1 MDRGDQNEITA
12 HLEQA
17 HRPFLFL
24 YHHTKWNDKQKWERI
39 HLATE
44 DTVKLP
50 GHPVKRGRGTD
61 GLKRTLCQFQD
72 RKQRQ
77 NGFVE
82 DQGNERRDTMYFE
95 MKVKF
100 LTFDSTSNGF
110 VVLLMDLSNKTGLP
124 IWIGPFEA
132 NAIAM
137 KLKKM
142 GSHRPSTHDLINNI
156 LKTLESRVVKIVVND
171 LKENTYYALI
181 YLNRGG
187 EEIIID
193 SRPSDAMAIAL
204 AVDAPIFVSEQ
215 VIEKARTID
224 MEKEGDHLKE
234 WLESLNPDDFKFKA

>member
-1 MDRGDQNEITA
+1 MPAEEWAENETPREHDDA
-12 HLEQA
+12 WA
-17 HRPFLFL
+17 FL
-24 YHHTKWNDKQKWERI
+24 R
-39 HLATE
+39 
-44 DTVKLP
+44 
-50 GHPVKRGRGTD
+50 D
-61 GLKRTLCQFQD
+61 GSNCE
-72 RKQRQ
+72 
-77 NGFVE
+77 GI
-82 DQGNERRDTMYFE
+82 ERRDRMYVE

-137 KLKKM
+137 KLKKVS
-142 GSHRPSTHDLINNI
+142 SHRPASHDLIHNI
-156 LKTLESRVVKIVVND
+156 LDTLQSHVVKIVVND

-187 EEIIID
+187 EEIAID

-204 AVDAPIFVSEQ
+204 ASDAPIFVSEQ

-224 MEKEGDHLKE
+224 MEKEGDQLKD